1 MPLLRRAGD
10 LVPTMRDLADAG
22 WGLLTTSLGLGAAI
36 ALVDGVTAEGP
47 LPVILVA
54 VTVGIGDF
62 LLRPLLRLVAVGFGA
77 VGAMVA
83 GLVAQVA
90 LAWAV
95 LLLVPG
101 IGVGDWRAVVPTL
114 VVAAVIMA
122 LGRWLIGANDSSY
135 VLGDILR
142 RARSRERARA
152 RRGETSLP
160 TEAGLLIVQLD
171 GLSHPALRQAIEGGL
186 APTMARWLRDGSH
199 RLTSWWS
206 QVPSTTPSALAG
218 MLHGNN
224 QPVPA
229 FRWWDK
235 ELGRLVVTNRPQDS
249 ALVESRVS
257 DGDGLLARGGAAI
270 STMFSGDAQTRLL
283 VMSAAGG
290 GGGLGPGQSFLRFF
304 ASPFVLAR
312 ALSRSV
318 LEMVKELYQGR
329 RQRVRNVEPRV
340 RRRGWYVVL
349 RGISNVLLRDLN
361 VSLVAE
367 HLVRGTPAIFVN
379 LVDYDE
385 IAHHAGPSRPEALRA
400 LEGLDGVLALLEQV
414 LLISGRAY
422 RVVVLSDHGQSL
434 GPTFRQVE
442 GADLATVCRGLLEV
456 PDSESVVAAEG
467 EAWGPVN
474 TLLTTL
480 VSSRPARR
488 PVVVGPDRPRPDAG
502 AAEQLPELAVVASGN
517 LGLVWFPRLPGRLTL
532 EEVHERWPR
541 LVPGLVSRESI
552 GVVVA
557 ETATRGPVAVGRS
570 GLCVLRDGQVE
581 GEDPLAQYGPRGRAD
596 LLRAAGLDNTGD
608 LIVVSSVDAAG
619 QVHAFEEQVGSHG
632 GIGGHQ
638 NEAVLLYPADLPVA
652 EGDPLAD
659 GGPLVGATAVHDQL
673 ARWMQRLG
681 VRP

>member
-1 MPLLRRAGD
+1 MPHLGRPGD
-10 LVPTMRDLADAG
+10 LVPTLRDLADAA

-36 ALVDGVTAEGP
+36 ALVDGVTADGP

-54 VTVGIGDF
+54 VTVAAGDF
-62 LLRPLLRLVAVGFGA
+62 LLRPLLRLLALGVGA
-77 VGAMVA
+77 IGAMVA

-90 LAWAV
+90 LAWCV

-101 IGVGDWRAVVPTL
+101 IGVTDWPAVFVVL
-114 VVAAVIMA
+114 VVASVTMA
-122 LGRWLIGANDSSY
+122 LGRWLVGANDSSY

-142 RARSRERARA
+142 RARSRARA
-152 RRGETSLP
+152 RERRGEAALP
-160 TEAGLLIVQLD
+160 SEAGLLIVQLD
-171 GLSHPALRQAIEGGL
+171 GLSHSALQQAIEGGL

-206 QVPSTTPSALAG
+206 QVPSTTPSVQAG
-218 MLHGNN
+218 VLHGNS

-235 ELGRLVVTNRPQDS
+235 ELGRLVVTNRPPDS

-257 DGDGLLARGGAAI
+257 DGNGLLAHGGAAI
-270 STMFSGDAQTRLL
+270 STMFSGDAPTRLL

-290 GGGLGPGQSFLRFF
+290 GGGLGPGPSFLRFF
-304 ASPFVLAR
+304 ASPFVLSR
-312 ALSRSV
+312 AVSRSV

-329 RQRVRNVEPRV
+329 RQRVRQVEPRV
-340 RRRGWYVVL
+340 QRRGWYVVL

-367 HLVRGTPAIFVN
+367 HLVRGTPVIYVN

-414 LLISGRAY
+414 LLTSGRTY
-422 RVVVLSDHGQSL
+422 RIAVLSDHGQSL
-434 GPTFRQVE
+434 GATFRQVE
-442 GADLATVCRGLLEV
+442 GADLGAVCRGLLEV
-456 PDSESVVAAEG
+456 PDSELVEASEG

-480 VSSRPARR
+480 LSTRPARR
-488 PVVVGPDRPRPDAG
+488 TVVVGPDRQRPETAG
-502 AAEQLPELAVVASGN
+502 THTLPELAVVASGN
-517 LGLVWFPRLPGRLTL
+517 LGVVWFPRLPGRLTL

-541 LVPGLVSRESI
+541 LVPGLVSRDSI

-557 ETATRGPVAVGRS
+557 ETEDRGPVAVGRA
-570 GLCVLRDGQVE
+570 GLCVLGDGHVD
-581 GEDPLAQYGPRGRAD
+581 GEDPLRQYGPHGRAD
-596 LLRAAGLDNTGD
+596 LLRAARLDNAGD
-608 LIVVSSVDAAG
+608 LIVVSSVDDSG

-632 GIGGHQ
+632 GIGGQQ
-638 NEAVLLYPADLPVA
+638 NEAVLLYPADLPLQ
-652 EGDPLAD
+652 D
-659 GGPLVGATAVHDQL
+659 GPLVGAEALHHQL
-673 ARWMQRLG
+673 AVWLRRLE